1 MTSPI
6 PVPAQ
11 PAPVPTVIASAPVA
25 AIPVAAAPAPHSF
38 WSTFFSKLL
47 ATEEALVP
55 IFVPSNDSKAQGIAA
70 AVLVTTST
78 FASIFGVH
86 PTAPTTNGQ

>member
-1 MTSPI
+1 MTVPT

-11 PAPVPTVIASAPVA
+11 PVPAPVVIAPAPVA
-25 AIPVAAAPAPHSF
+25 AVPAPIVHSF
-38 WSTFFSKLL
+38 WASFFQKLIN
-47 ATEEALVP
+47 TEEALYP
-55 IFVPSNDSKAQGIAA
+55 IFVPSNDAKAQGIAA

-86 PTAPTTNGQ
+86 PTNPSV